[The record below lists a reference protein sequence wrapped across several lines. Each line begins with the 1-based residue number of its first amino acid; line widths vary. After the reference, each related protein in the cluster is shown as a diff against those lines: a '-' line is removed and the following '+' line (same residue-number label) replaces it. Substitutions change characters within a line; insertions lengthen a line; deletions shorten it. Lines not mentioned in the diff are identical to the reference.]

1 MRCNWLIVGAGYTGA
16 VLAERLA
23 SQLGQTVLVVN
34 KRDHIAGNAY
44 DYIDEHGILVHRY
57 GPHIFHTNSQR
68 VWDYLSQFT
77 KWRPYF
83 HRVLAHVE
91 GKQVPVPFNL
101 TSLAA
106 LYPRAMA
113 QRLERLL
120 VEQYGFGVKVPVL
133 RMMEDAPAPELVQL
147 AKYIYKNV
155 FEGYTIKQWG
165 LRPEELDSSVTGRI
179 PIYISRDDRY
189 FQDTFQALPQAGY
202 TELFRSL
209 LSHPNIRILL
219 KADYKHI
226 RDDIQYDRMIFT
238 GPIDEFFDYMHGPL
252 PYRSLRFELVHTQQK
267 QAQTVAQLNFPNE
280 HLFTRISEFK
290 VMTGQRAYGTT
301 LAYEYPQPHK
311 RGENDP
317 YYPIPR
323 EENRDIHN
331 LYLREAEQLGDR
343 VIFAGRLADYKYY
356 NMDQAV
362 ARALKVFEDIRQ
374 GPQ

>member
-1 MRCNWLIVGAGYTGA
+1 M
-16 VLAERLA
+16 
-23 SQLGQTVLVVN
+23 LVVN